1 MEENTISSEKIEQDF
16 NIKALLSYCLV
27 QWKWFLLSV
36 FICLSLA
43 FIYIRYYTSPSFQAS
58 TTIMLKDEKGTI
70 NPELNS
76 FSDIGLISNI
86 NNNINSE
93 IEILKSRTLFEKTVK
108 KLNLNLTLLVKG
120 KILNTELF
128 QNPPIIVSFSNVK
141 NSFYSAS
148 FELKFS
154 EINQDTF
161 ALSNDLENGGKI
173 VILNKKR
180 QYKYGDLIKTK
191 YGYLTINKSEER
203 QNSYRK
209 ENRNISIVVSPLDQ
223 VVSSFRNRIKIAP
236 SPTAAGFVSVSI
248 VDNSIAKAETFLNN
262 YIQIYNED
270 AIIQKN
276 IIIER
281 SSDFISK
288 RLLLVTQELD
298 GVEQNVE
305 SFKRSNN
312 LLDVESESSRLT
324 EESNEYDRKLDEL
337 DMQLELIPSLVD
349 YVKKSTY
356 VDLLPNNLIAGQSDV
371 SSLINSFNQLVNDR
385 NRLLKSATDT
395 NPAVIKIEQQINSVK
410 QNLTSSLNRFQSS
423 LRNQKSSL
431 NEDDQNLDEKI
442 IKIPVMERQFKVIS
456 RQQKVK
462 EGLYLYLL
470 QKREESAVYLSAT
483 ISNARIIDKPKALLV
498 PVSPNKN
505 TIYLAAFIFG
515 LFLPFSVFY
524 LIDLLDNKV
533 KSRFDLEEK
542 TKIPFVGD
550 LPKSDS
556 PNEIM
561 KSESRSSSAEA
572 LRIISTNLRFMLS
585 NVPEGLA
592 KTIFLTSTFPKEGK
606 TFVSL
611 NLAATFALTGKKV
624 LLLSMD
630 IRNPKLEEYILLPDD
645 RGVTNYLSSKDL
657 KIEDLIVKQEGFNN
671 FDILPPGIIPPN
683 PAELLMGD
691 KVDNLFK
698 ELKLQYDYIIVDT
711 SPVSLVTDTLL
722 LAKYADCFVYLVRAN
737 FLEKG
742 MLHIPNTLYTEKK
755 LPNMCMLLNDTN
767 PSKGSYGYYGYYGY
781 GYGYGNVIENKS
793 WLKKIFKV

>member
-1 MEENTISSEKIEQDF
+1 MENTISNEKQEQDF
-16 NIKALLSYCLV
+16 NIKALLNYCLS
-27 QWKWFLLSV
+27 QWKWFFLSI
-36 FICLSLA
+36 FIFLSLA
-43 FIYIRYYTSPSFQAS
+43 FIYIRYYTAPSFIAS

-70 NPELNS
+70 NPELS
-76 FSDIGLISNI
+76 SLTDIGLLGKL
-86 NNNINSE
+86 NNNVSTE
-93 IEILKSRTLFEKTVK
+93 IEILKSRTLFEKTVR
-108 KLNLNLTLLVKG
+108 KLNLNICLLVKG

-128 QNPPIIVSFSNVK
+128 QNPPIIVNFSNTK
-141 NSFYSAS
+141 QSFYNSN

-154 EINQDTF
+154 ELSRETF
-161 ALSNDLENGGKI
+161 SLSTELVNGAAN
-173 VILNKKR
+173 ILLTKKS
-180 QYKYGDLIKTK
+180 KFEYGELIKTRH
-191 YGYLTINKSEER
+191 GYLTINKSEER
-203 QNSYRK
+203 QNFYRK
-209 ENRNISIVVSPLDQ
+209 EKRKISIEVSPLDQ
-223 VVSSFRNRIKIAP
+223 VVSGFKNRIKITP
-236 SPTAAGFVSVSI
+236 SATAAGFVSISV
-248 VDNSIAKAETFLNN
+248 VDPITAKAETFLSN
-262 YIQIYNED
+262 YIQIYNQD
-270 AIIQKN
+270 AIDQRN
-276 IIIER
+276 LTIEK

-288 RLLLVTQELD
+288 RLKLVTEELD

-312 LLDVESESSRLT
+312 VLDVENESNRLT
-324 EESNEYDRKLDEL
+324 QESNEYERKLEEL
-337 DMQLELIPSLVD
+337 DIQLELIPSVVD
-349 YVKKSTY
+349 YIKKSNNT
-356 VDLLPNNLIAGQSDV
+356 DLLPNNIISGQSDV
-371 SSLINSFNQLVNDR
+371 SSLISSYNQLISDR
-385 NRLLKSATDT
+385 NRILKSATAS
-395 NPAVIKIEQQINSVK
+395 NPAVIRLESQINSLK
-410 QNLTSSLNRFQSS
+410 QNLTSSLSRFQTS

-431 NEDDQNLDEKI
+431 KEDDQSLDEKI

-483 ISNARIIDKPKALLV
+483 ISNARIIDKPKSLLV

-505 TIYLAAFIFG
+505 TIYLGAFLLG
-515 LFLPFSVFY
+515 FLLPLSVFY
-524 LIDLLDNKV
+524 LISLLDNKV
-533 KSRFDLEEK
+533 KNRFDIQEK

-550 LPKSDS
+550 LPKSDA
-556 PNEIM
+556 PNEIV

-585 NVPEGLA
+585 NVDEGQA
-592 KTIFLTSTFPKEGK
+592 KTIFITSTFPKEGK

-630 IRNPKLEEYILLPDD
+630 IRNPKLEEYVLLPDD

-657 KIEDLIVKQEGFNN
+657 KIEDLIIKQEGFDN
-671 FDILPPGIIPPN
+671 FDIFPPGVIPPN

-691 KVDNLFK
+691 KVEGLFK
-698 ELKLQYDYIIVDT
+698 SLKEHYDYIIVDT

-742 MLHIPNTLYTEKK
+742 MLNIPNTLYVEKK
-755 LPNMCMLLNDTN
+755 LPNMCVLLNDTN

-781 GYGYGNVIENKS
+781 GYGYGSIPEKKS
-793 WLKKIFKV
+793 WFKNLFKI

>member
-1 MEENTISSEKIEQDF
+1 MENTISNEMSGQDF
-16 NIKALLSYCLV
+16 NIKALLNYCLV
-27 QWKWFLLSV
+27 QWKWFLLSI

-43 FIYIRYYTSPSFQAS
+43 FIYIRYYTAPSFVAS
-58 TTIMLKDEKGTI
+58 TTITLKDEKGTI
-70 NPELNS
+70 NPELS
-76 FSDIGLISNI
+76 SLSDIGLFGKM
-86 NNNINSE
+86 NNNVGTE
-93 IEILKSRTLFEKTVK
+93 IEILKSRTLFEKTVN

-128 QNPPIIVSFSNVK
+128 QNPPIIVNFSNK
-141 NSFYSAS
+141 KKSFNNAS
-148 FELKFS
+148 FELIFS
-154 EINQDTF
+154 E
-161 ALSNDLENGGKI
+161 LSPETYSLTNKLENGGKN
-173 VILNKKR
+173 ILLTKKNKFA
-180 QYKYGDLIKTK
+180 YGELIKTK
-191 YGYLTINKSEER
+191 HGYLSINKSVLR
-203 QNSYRK
+203 QNFYRK
-209 ENRNISIVVSPLDQ
+209 EKRIIAIVVSPLDQ
-223 VVSSFRNRIKIAP
+223 VVSSFKSRIKIVP
-236 SPTAAGFVSVSI
+236 LSTAIGFVSISI
-248 VDNSIAKAETFLNN
+248 VDPSIAKAEIFLNN

-270 AIIQKN
+270 AIAQKN
-276 IIIER
+276 LIIEK

-288 RLLLVTQELD
+288 RLKLVTEELD

-312 LLDVESESSRLT
+312 VLDVENESTRLSQ
-324 EESNEYDRKLDEL
+324 ESNEYERKLD
-337 DMQLELIPSLVD
+337 DIDVQLELIPSVID
-349 YVKKSTY
+349 YIKKSTN
-356 VDLLPNNLIAGQSDV
+356 VDLLPNNIISGQSDV
-371 SSLINSFNQLVNDR
+371 SSLINSYNQSINDR
-385 NRLLKSATDT
+385 NRLLKSATVT
-395 NPAVIKIEQQINSVK
+395 NPSVIKLEQQINLLK
-410 QNLTSSLNRFQSS
+410 QNLASSLNRFQTS
-423 LRNQKSSL
+423 LREQKSNL
-431 NEDDQNLDEKI
+431 KEDEVNLDEKI

-483 ISNARIIDKPKALLV
+483 ISNARIIDKPKALLI

-505 TIYLAAFIFG
+505 TIYLLCFVIG
-515 LFLPFSVFY
+515 LFFPLSVFY
-524 LIDLLDNKV
+524 LKDLLDNKI
-533 KSRFDLEEK
+533 KSRFDIQER

-550 LPKSDS
+550 LPKSDA

-572 LRIISTNLRFMLS
+572 LRIISTNLQFMLS
-585 NVPEGLA
+585 NVIDGQA

-630 IRNPKLEEYILLPDD
+630 IRNPKLEEYVILPDN

-657 KIEDLIVKQEGFNN
+657 KIEDLILKQDGFKN

-691 KVDNLFK
+691 KVENLFK
-698 ELKLQYDYIIVDT
+698 DLKLQYDYIIVDT

-722 LAKYADCFVYLVRAN
+722 LTKYADCFVYLVRAN
-737 FLEKG
+737 FLEKS
-742 MLHIPNTLYTEKK
+742 MLHIPNTLYKENK

-781 GYGYGNVIENKS
+781 GYGYGNIPDKKS
-793 WLKKIFKV
+793 WFKRNV

>member
-16 NIKALLSYCLV
+16 NIKALLNYCLV
-27 QWKWFLLSV
+27 QWKWFFLSV

-76 FSDIGLISNI
+76 FSDIGLIGNI

-128 QNPPIIVSFSNVK
+128 QNPPIIVSFSTIK

-154 EINQDTF
+154 EINRKTF
-161 ALSNDLENGGKI
+161 RLSNGDKNESQLI
-173 VILNKKR
+173 LLNKKQ
-180 QYKYGDLIKTK
+180 QYNYGELIRTK
-191 YGYLTINKSEER
+191 YGYLTINKSDN
-203 QNSYRK
+203 QKK
-209 ENRNISIVVSPLDQ
+209 ENRILSIVVSPLDQ

-276 IIIER
+276 LIIEK

-312 LLDVESESSRLT
+312 LIDVESESSRLT

-356 VDLLPNNLIAGQSDV
+356 VDLLPNNLISGQSDV

-395 NPAVIKIEQQINSVK
+395 NPAVIKLEQQINSVK
-410 QNLTSSLNRFQSS
+410 QNLTSSLNRFQAS
-423 LRNQKSSL
+423 LRNQKSIL
-431 NEDDQNLDEKI
+431 NEDDQNLDEKL

-505 TIYLAAFIFG
+505 TIYIAALIFG

-533 KSRFDLEEK
+533 KSRFDLQEK

-585 NVPEGLA
+585 NVEEGQA

-624 LLLSMD
+624 LLMSMD

-691 KVDNLFK
+691 KVENLFNQ
-698 ELKLQYDYIIVDT
+698 LKLQYDYIIVDT

-742 MLHIPNTLYTEKK
+742 MLHIPNTLYVEKK

-767 PSKGSYGYYGYYGY
+767 PTKGSYGYYGYYGY
-781 GYGYGNVIENKS
+781 GYGYGNLPEKKS
-793 WLKKIFKV
+793 MFKRLFKI

>member
-1 MEENTISSEKIEQDF
+1 MENTISNEKPEQDF
-16 NIKALLSYCLV
+16 NIKALLNYCLV

-43 FIYIRYYTSPSFQAS
+43 FIYIRYYTAPSFIAS

-70 NPELNS
+70 NPELSSLN
-76 FSDIGLISNI
+76 DIGLLGKISN
-86 NNNINSE
+86 NVSTE
-93 IEILKSRTLFEKTVK
+93 IEILKSRTLFEKTVR
-108 KLNLNLTLLVKG
+108 KLNLNVCLLVKG
-120 KILNTELF
+120 KILSTDLF
-128 QNPPIIVSFSNVK
+128 QNPPIIVNFSNTK
-141 NSFYSAS
+141 KSFYNTN

-154 EINQDTF
+154 ELSRETF
-161 ALSNDLENGGKI
+161 TLVPELENGDAN
-173 VILNKKR
+173 ILMTKKS
-180 QYKYGDLIKTK
+180 KFTYGELIKTRH
-191 YGYLTINKSEER
+191 GYLSINKSIGR

-209 ENRNISIVVSPLDQ
+209 ENRIISIVVSPLDQ
-223 VVSSFRNRIKIAP
+223 VVSSFKSRIKITP
-236 SPTAAGFVSVSI
+236 SASAGGFVSISI
-248 VDNSIAKAETFLNN
+248 VDPITAKAETFLNN
-262 YIQIYNED
+262 YIEIYNQD
-270 AIIQKN
+270 AINQRN
-276 IIIER
+276 LTIEK

-288 RLLLVTQELD
+288 RLKLVTEELD

-312 LLDVESESSRLT
+312 VLDVESESNRLT
-324 EESNEYDRKLDEL
+324 QESNEYDRKLEEL
-337 DMQLELIPSLVD
+337 DIQLELIPSVTD
-349 YVKKSTY
+349 YIKKSTFD
-356 VDLLPNNLIAGQSDV
+356 DLLPNNIISGQSDI
-371 SSLINSFNQLVNDR
+371 SSLISSYNQLINDR
-385 NRLLKSATDT
+385 NKLLKSATAT
-395 NPAVIKIEQQINSVK
+395 NPAVLKIEQQINSVK
-410 QNLTSSLNRFQSS
+410 QNLVSSLNRFQTS

-431 NEDDQNLDEKI
+431 NQDDQNLNEKI

-483 ISNARIIDKPKALLV
+483 ISNARIIDKPKSLLV
-498 PVSPNKN
+498 PVSPNKD
-505 TIYLAAFIFG
+505 TIYLGALLLG
-515 LFLPFSVFY
+515 LLFPLSLFY
-524 LIDLLDNKV
+524 LINLLDNKI
-533 KSRFDLEEK
+533 KSRFDIQEK

-572 LRIISTNLRFMLS
+572 LRIISTNLQFMLS
-585 NVPEGLA
+585 NVIEGQA

-630 IRNPKLEEYILLPDD
+630 IRNPKLEEYVLLPDD

-671 FDILPPGIIPPN
+671 FDILPPGVIPPN
-683 PAELLMGD
+683 PAELLMGE
-691 KVDNLFK
+691 KVEHLFK
-698 ELKLQYDYIIVDT
+698 SLKQQYDYIIVDT

-742 MLHIPNTLYTEKK
+742 MLHIPNTLYVEKK

-781 GYGYGNVIENKS
+781 GYGYGNLAEKKS
-793 WLKKIFKV
+793 WFKSLF

>member
-1 MEENTISSEKIEQDF
+1 MENTISNEMSGQDF
-16 NIKALLSYCLV
+16 NIKALLNYCLV
-27 QWKWFLLSV
+27 QWKWFLLSI

-43 FIYIRYYTSPSFQAS
+43 FIYIRYYTAPSFVAS
-58 TTIMLKDEKGTI
+58 TTITLKDEKGTI
-70 NPELNS
+70 NPELS
-76 FSDIGLISNI
+76 SLSDIGLFGKM
-86 NNNINSE
+86 NNNVGTE
-93 IEILKSRTLFEKTVK
+93 IEILKSRTLFEKTVN

-128 QNPPIIVSFSNVK
+128 QNPPIIVNFSNK
-141 NSFYSAS
+141 KKSFNNAS
-148 FELKFS
+148 FELIFS
-154 EINQDTF
+154 E
-161 ALSNDLENGGKI
+161 LSPETYSLTNKLENGGKN
-173 VILNKKR
+173 ILLTKKNKFA
-180 QYKYGDLIKTK
+180 YGELIKTK
-191 YGYLTINKSEER
+191 HGYLSINKSVLR
-203 QNSYRK
+203 QNFYRK
-209 ENRNISIVVSPLDQ
+209 EKRIIAIVVSPLDQ
-223 VVSSFRNRIKIAP
+223 VVSSFKSRIKIVP
-236 SPTAAGFVSVSI
+236 LSTAIGFVSISI
-248 VDNSIAKAETFLNN
+248 VDPSIAKAEIFLNN

-270 AIIQKN
+270 AIAQKN
-276 IIIER
+276 LIIEK

-288 RLLLVTQELD
+288 RLKLVTEELD

-312 LLDVESESSRLT
+312 VLDVENESTRLSQ
-324 EESNEYDRKLDEL
+324 ESNEYERKLD
-337 DMQLELIPSLVD
+337 DIDVQLELIPSVID
-349 YVKKSTY
+349 YIKKSTN
-356 VDLLPNNLIAGQSDV
+356 VDLLPNNIISGQSDV
-371 SSLINSFNQLVNDR
+371 SSLINSYNQSINDR
-385 NRLLKSATDT
+385 NRLLKSATVT
-395 NPAVIKIEQQINSVK
+395 NPSVIKLEQQINLLK
-410 QNLTSSLNRFQSS
+410 QNLASSLNRFQTS
-423 LRNQKSSL
+423 LREQKSNL
-431 NEDDQNLDEKI
+431 KEDEVNLDEKI

-483 ISNARIIDKPKALLV
+483 ISNARIIDKPKALLI

-505 TIYLAAFIFG
+505 TIYLLCFVIG
-515 LFLPFSVFY
+515 LFFPLSVFY
-524 LIDLLDNKV
+524 LKDLLDNKI
-533 KSRFDLEEK
+533 KSRFDIQER

-550 LPKSDS
+550 LPKSDA

-572 LRIISTNLRFMLS
+572 LRIISTNLQFMLS
-585 NVPEGLA
+585 NVIDGQA

-630 IRNPKLEEYILLPDD
+630 IRNPKLEEYVILPDN

-657 KIEDLIVKQEGFNN
+657 KIEDLILKQDGFKN

-691 KVDNLFK
+691 KVENLFK
-698 ELKLQYDYIIVDT
+698 DLKLQYDYIIVDT

-722 LAKYADCFVYLVRAN
+722 LTKYADCFVYLVRAN
-737 FLEKG
+737 FLEKS
-742 MLHIPNTLYTEKK
+742 MLHIPNTLYKENK

-781 GYGYGNVIENKS
+781 GYGYGNIPDKKS
-793 WLKKIFKV
+793 WFKRNI

>member
-1 MEENTISSEKIEQDF
+1 MENTISSEKIEQDF
-16 NIKALLSYCLV
+16 NIKAFLNYCLV

-36 FICLSLA
+36 FLCFSLA
-43 FIYIRYYTSPSFQAS
+43 FIYIRYYTAPSFQAS

-70 NPELNS
+70 NPELS
-76 FSDIGLISNI
+76 SLSDIGIIGKI

-128 QNPPIIVSFSNVK
+128 HNSPIIVEFNNVN
-141 NSFYSAS
+141 NSFYSSS
-148 FELKFS
+148 FEINFS
-154 EINQDTF
+154 ELNRNTFTLTNSFEINQPTIL
-161 ALSNDLENGGKI
+161 LS
-173 VILNKKR
+173 KKK
-180 QYKYGDLIKTK
+180 QYKYGELIRTK
-191 YGYLTINKSEER
+191 HGYLTINKSEER
-203 QNSYRK
+203 NITYRK
-209 ENRNISIVVSPLDQ
+209 ENRKIAIVVSPLDQ

-236 SPTAAGFVSVSI
+236 SPTATGFVNISI
-248 VDNSIAKAETFLNN
+248 VDPSIAKAETFLNN

-270 AIIQKN
+270 AVTQKN
-276 IIIER
+276 LIIEK

-288 RLLLVTQELD
+288 RLKLVTQELD

-312 LLDVESESSRLT
+312 VIDVESESSRLT
-324 EESNEYDRKLDEL
+324 QESDEYDRKLDEL
-337 DMQLELIPSLVD
+337 DVQLELIPSIVD
-349 YVKKSTY
+349 YIKKSTY
-356 VDLLPNNLIAGQSDV
+356 TDLLPNNIILGQSDV
-371 SSLINSFNQLVNDR
+371 SSLINSYNQLVNDR
-385 NRLLKSATDT
+385 NSLLKSATDT
-395 NPAVIKIEQQINSVK
+395 NPAVTKLEQQINTVK
-410 QNLTSSLNRFQSS
+410 QNLTSSLNRFQNN
-423 LRNQKSSL
+423 LKNQKTSL
-431 NEDDQNLDEKI
+431 KIDDQNLDNKL

-483 ISNARIIDKPKALLV
+483 ISNARIIDKPKAQIV
-498 PVSPNKN
+498 PVLPNKN
-505 TIYLAAFIFG
+505 TVFLGALILG
-515 LFLPFSVFY
+515 LFIPLSFLY
-524 LIDLLDNKV
+524 LIDLLDSKI
-533 KSRFDLEEK
+533 KSRFDLQEK

-556 PNEIM
+556 PNEIV

-572 LRIISTNLRFMLS
+572 LRIISTNLQFMIS
-585 NVPEGLA
+585 NVAEGQA

-630 IRNPKLEEYILLPDD
+630 IRNPKLDEYVLLPDN
-645 RGVTNYLSSKDL
+645 RGVTNYLSSNDL
-657 KIEDLIVKQEGFNN
+657 KIEELILKQEGFKN

-683 PAELLMGD
+683 PAELLMGE
-691 KVDNLFK
+691 KVENLFK
-698 ELKLQYDYIIVDT
+698 SLKSQYDYIIVDT

-737 FLEKG
+737 FLEKA
-742 MLHIPNTLYTEKK
+742 MLHIPNTLYAEKK

-781 GYGYGNVIENKS
+781 GYGYGNVPEKKS
-793 WLKKIFKV
+793 VFKRLFKL

>member
-1 MEENTISSEKIEQDF
+1 MENTISSEKIEQDF
-16 NIKALLSYCLV
+16 NIKALLNYCLV

-36 FICLSLA
+36 FVCLSLA
-43 FIYIRYYTSPSFQAS
+43 FIYIRYYTAPSFQAS

-141 NSFYSAS
+141 NSFYTAS
-148 FELKFS
+148 FNLNYVELNQNSFS
-154 EINQDTF
+154 
-161 ALSNDLENGGKI
+161 LSNELEDEKNSI
-173 VILNKKR
+173 LLNKKR
-180 QYKYGDLIKTK
+180 QYNFGELIKTK
-191 YGYLTINKSEER
+191 HGYLTINKSDNR
-203 QNSYRK
+203 NKSYRK
-209 ENRNISIVVSPLDQ
+209 ENRTITIVVNPLDQ
-223 VVSSFRNRIKIAP
+223 VVNSFRNRIKIVP
-236 SPTAAGFVSVSI
+236 SPTAAGFVAVSI
-248 VDNSIAKAETFLNN
+248 VDNSIAKAETFLNT

-276 IIIER
+276 LIIEK

-288 RLLLVTQELD
+288 RLSLVTQELD

-312 LLDVESESSRLT
+312 LIDVESESSRLK
-324 EESNEYDRKLDEL
+324 EESNEYDRKIDEL
-337 DMQLELIPSLVD
+337 DMQLELIPSLID

-356 VDLLPNNLIAGQSDV
+356 VDLLPNNLITGQSDV

-395 NPAVIKIEQQINSVK
+395 NPAVLKLEQQINSVK
-410 QNLTSSLNRFQSS
+410 QNLTSSLNRFQAS
-423 LRNQKSSL
+423 LKNQKLSL
-431 NEDDQNLDEKI
+431 NEDEQNLDEEI

-505 TIYLAAFIFG
+505 TIYLAALLLG
-515 LFLPFSVFY
+515 LVFPFSIFY

-533 KSRFDLEEK
+533 KSRFDLQEK
-542 TKIPFVGD
+542 TRIPFVGD

-585 NVPEGLA
+585 NVSTGQA

-624 LLLSMD
+624 LLMSMD
-630 IRNPKLEEYILLPDD
+630 IRNPKLEEYVILPSEK
-645 RGVTNYLSSKDL
+645 GVTNFLSSNENKL
-657 KIEDLIVKQEGFNN
+657 EDLIVKQEGFNN

-691 KVDNLFK
+691 KVDYLFK
-698 ELKLQYDYIIVDT
+698 TLKSQYDYIIVDT

-722 LAKYADCFVYLVRAN
+722 LAKYADCFVYIVRAN

-742 MLHIPNTLYTEKK
+742 MLHIPNTLYVEKK

-781 GYGYGNVIENKS
+781 GYGYGAVVENKS
-793 WLKKIFKV
+793 WFKKLFRI

>member
-1 MEENTISSEKIEQDF
+1 MENTISNEKPEQDF
-16 NIKALLSYCLV
+16 NIKALLHYCLV

-43 FIYIRYYTSPSFQAS
+43 FIYIRYYTAPSFIAS

-70 NPELNS
+70 NPELS
-76 FSDIGLISNI
+76 SLADIGLLGKISN
-86 NNNINSE
+86 NVSTE
-93 IEILKSRTLFEKTVK
+93 IEILKSRTLFEKTVR
-108 KLNLNLTLLVKG
+108 KLNLNVRLLVKG

-128 QNPPIIVSFSNVK
+128 QNPPIIVNFSNQK
-141 NSFYSAS
+141 KSFYNTN

-154 EINQDTF
+154 ELSRETF
-161 ALSNDLENGGKI
+161 TLSTELENGGSN
-173 VILNKKR
+173 ILLTKKS
-180 QYKYGDLIKTK
+180 KFAYGELIKTK
-191 YGYLTINKSEER
+191 HGYISIKKSAER
-203 QNSYRK
+203 QNFYRK
-209 ENRNISIVVSPLDQ
+209 EKRKISIVVSPLDQ
-223 VVSSFRNRIKIAP
+223 VVSGFKSRIKITP
-236 SPTAAGFVSVSI
+236 SASAVGFVSISV
-248 VDNSIAKAETFLNN
+248 VDPITAKAETFLNN
-262 YIQIYNED
+262 YIEIYNQD
-270 AIIQKN
+270 AIDQRN
-276 IIIER
+276 LTIEK

-288 RLLLVTQELD
+288 RLKLVTEELD

-312 LLDVESESSRLT
+312 ILDVESESDRLT
-324 EESNEYDRKLDEL
+324 QESNEYDRKLEEL
-337 DMQLELIPSLVD
+337 DIQLELIPSVVD
-349 YVKKSTY
+349 YIKKSTNT
-356 VDLLPNNLIAGQSDV
+356 DLLPTNIISGQSDV
-371 SSLINSFNQLVNDR
+371 SSLISSYNQLINDR
-385 NRLLKSATDT
+385 NRILKSATVS
-395 NPAVIKIEQQINSVK
+395 NPAVIRLESQINSVK
-410 QNLTSSLNRFQSS
+410 QNLTSSLSRFQTS

-431 NEDDQNLDEKI
+431 KEDDQSLDQKI

-483 ISNARIIDKPKALLV
+483 ISNARIIDKPKSLLV
-498 PVSPNKN
+498 PVSPNKD
-505 TIYLAAFIFG
+505 TIYLGALLLG
-515 LFLPFSVFY
+515 LLFPLSVFY
-524 LIDLLDNKV
+524 LLSLLDNKI
-533 KSRFDLEEK
+533 KNRFDIQEK

-550 LPKSDS
+550 LPKSDA

-585 NVPEGLA
+585 NVVDGQA
-592 KTIFLTSTFPKEGK
+592 KTIFITSTFPKEGK

-624 LLLSMD
+624 LLMSMD
-630 IRNPKLEEYILLPDD
+630 IRNPKLEEYVLLPDD

-657 KIEDLIVKQEGFNN
+657 KIEDLIVKQEGFDN
-671 FDILPPGIIPPN
+671 FDILPPGVIPPN

-691 KVDNLFK
+691 KVEGLFK
-698 ELKLQYDYIIVDT
+698 SLKEQYDYIIVDT

-742 MLHIPNTLYTEKK
+742 MLHIPNTLYVEKK
-755 LPNMCMLLNDTN
+755 LPNMCILLNDTN

-781 GYGYGNVIENKS
+781 GYGYGNIIEKKS
-793 WLKKIFKV
+793 WFKSLFKI

>member
-1 MEENTISSEKIEQDF
+1 MENTILNEKPEQDF
-16 NIKALLSYCLV
+16 NIKALLNYCLV

-43 FIYIRYYTSPSFQAS
+43 FIYIRYYTAPSFVAS
-58 TTIMLKDEKGTI
+58 TTITLKDEKGTI
-70 NPELNS
+70 NPELS
-76 FSDIGLISNI
+76 SLSDIGLFGKM
-86 NNNINSE
+86 NNNVGTE
-93 IEILKSRTLFEKTVK
+93 IEILKSRTLFEKTVN

-128 QNPPIIVSFSNVK
+128 QNSPIIVNFSNK
-141 NSFYSAS
+141 KKSFNNAN
-148 FELKFS
+148 FELIFS
-154 EINQDTF
+154 ELSRETF
-161 ALSNDLENGGKI
+161 TLTTKLEKGSRN
-173 VILNKKR
+173 ILLTKKNKFA
-180 QYKYGDLIKTK
+180 YGELIKTK
-191 YGYLTINKSEER
+191 HGYLNIDKSVER
-203 QNSYRK
+203 QNFYRK
-209 ENRNISIVVSPLDQ
+209 EKRKISIVVSPLDQ
-223 VVSSFRNRIKIAP
+223 VVSSFKSRIKIVPLSSAI
-236 SPTAAGFVSVSI
+236 GFVSISI
-248 VDNSIAKAETFLNN
+248 IDPSIAKAEIFLNN

-270 AIIQKN
+270 AITQKN
-276 IIIER
+276 LIIEK

-288 RLLLVTQELD
+288 RLKLVTEELD

-312 LLDVESESSRLT
+312 VLDVESESTRLSQ
-324 EESNEYDRKLDEL
+324 ESNEYDRRLD
-337 DMQLELIPSLVD
+337 DIDVQLELIPSVID
-349 YVKKSTY
+349 YIKKSTN
-356 VDLLPNNLIAGQSDV
+356 VDLLPSNIISAQSDV
-371 SSLINSFNQLVNDR
+371 SSLINSYNQLINDR
-385 NRLLKSATDT
+385 NRILKSATVT
-395 NPAVIKIEQQINSVK
+395 NPTVIKLEQQINLVK
-410 QNLTSSLNRFQSS
+410 QNLTTSLNRFQTS
-423 LRNQKSSL
+423 LREQKL
-431 NEDDQNLDEKI
+431 NLKEDEVNLDEKI

-483 ISNARIIDKPKALLV
+483 ISNARIIDKPKALLI

-505 TIYLAAFIFG
+505 TIYLACFLIG
-515 LFLPFSVFY
+515 LFFPLSVFY
-524 LIDLLDNKV
+524 LKDLLDNKI
-533 KSRFDLEEK
+533 KSRFDIQER

-550 LPKSDS
+550 LPKSDA

-572 LRIISTNLRFMLS
+572 LRIISTNLQFMLS
-585 NVPEGLA
+585 NVTEGQA
-592 KTIFLTSTFPKEGK
+592 RTIFLTSTFPKEGK

-630 IRNPKLEEYILLPDD
+630 IRNPKLEEYIILPDD

-657 KIEDLIVKQEGFNN
+657 KIEDLILKQDGFKN

-691 KVDNLFK
+691 KVENLFK
-698 ELKLQYDYIIVDT
+698 TLKLQYDYIIVDT

-737 FLEKG
+737 FLEKS
-742 MLHIPNTLYTEKK
+742 MLHIPNTLYKENK

-781 GYGYGNVIENKS
+781 GYGYGNIPDKKS
-793 WLKKIFKV
+793 WFKSLFKI

>member
-1 MEENTISSEKIEQDF
+1 MENTISNEKPEQDF
-16 NIKALLSYCLV
+16 NINALLDYCLA

-43 FIYIRYYTSPSFQAS
+43 FIYIRYYTAPSFIAS

-70 NPELNS
+70 NPELS
-76 FSDIGLISNI
+76 SLTDIGLMGKISN
-86 NNNINSE
+86 NVNTE

-108 KLNLNLTLLVKG
+108 KLNLNIVLLVKG

-128 QNPPIIVSFSNVK
+128 QNSPIIVNFSK
-141 NSFYSAS
+141 TKKSFYSGN

-154 EINQDTF
+154 ELSRETF
-161 ALSNDLENGGKI
+161 QLTPELENGGPN
-173 VILNKKR
+173 ILLTKKR
-180 QYKYGDLIKTK
+180 KFAYGELIKTK
-191 YGYLTINKSEER
+191 HGDLTINKSVDR
-203 QNSYRK
+203 QHYYRK
-209 ENRNISIVVSPLDQ
+209 ERRKITIAVSPLDQ
-223 VVSSFRNRIKIAP
+223 VVSSFKNRISITP
-236 SPTAAGFVSVSI
+236 SKTAGGFVSISVI
-248 VDNSIAKAETFLNN
+248 DPITAKAEAFLNH
-262 YIQIYNED
+262 YIEIYNQD
-270 AIIQKN
+270 AIDQRN
-276 IIIER
+276 LTIEK

-288 RLLLVTQELD
+288 RLKLVTQELD

-305 SFKRSNN
+305 SFKRTNN
-312 LLDVESESSRLT
+312 VLDVENESSRLT
-324 EESNEYDRKLDEL
+324 QESNEYERKLEEL
-337 DMQLELIPSLVD
+337 DIQLELIPSVVD
-349 YVKKSTY
+349 YIKKSNAS
-356 VDLLPNNLIAGQSDV
+356 DLLPTNIISGQSDV
-371 SSLINSFNQLVNDR
+371 SSLIGSYNQLINDR
-385 NRLLKSATDT
+385 NRILKSATPS
-395 NPAVIKIEQQINSVK
+395 NPAVVRIESQIYSLK
-410 QNLTSSLNRFQSS
+410 QNLTSSLARLQTS
-423 LRNQKSSL
+423 LRNQKASL
-431 NEDDQNLDEKI
+431 NEDDQTLDQKI
-442 IKIPVMERQFKVIS
+442 TKIPVMERQFKVIS

-483 ISNARIIDKPKALLV
+483 LSNARIIDKPKSLVV

-505 TIYLAAFIFG
+505 TIYLGALLIG
-515 LFLPFSVFY
+515 FLLPLSVFY
-524 LIDLLDNKV
+524 LISLLDNKI
-533 KSRFDLEEK
+533 KNRFDIQEK

-550 LPKSDS
+550 LPKSDA

-585 NVPEGLA
+585 NVVDGQA
-592 KTIFLTSTFPKEGK
+592 KTIFITSTFPKEGK

-630 IRNPKLEEYILLPDD
+630 IRNPKLEEYVLLPDD

-657 KIEDLIVKQEGFNN
+657 KIEDLIVKQEGFDN
-671 FDILPPGIIPPN
+671 FDIFPPGIIPPN

-691 KVDNLFK
+691 KVDSLFK
-698 ELKLQYDYIIVDT
+698 IVKEKYDYIIVDT

-742 MLHIPNTLYTEKK
+742 LLHIPNTLYVEKK
-755 LPNMCMLLNDTN
+755 LPNMCILLNDTN
-767 PSKGSYGYYGYYGY
+767 PLKGSYGYYGYYGY
-781 GYGYGNVIENKS
+781 GYGYGAKPEKKS
-793 WLKKIFKV
+793 WF